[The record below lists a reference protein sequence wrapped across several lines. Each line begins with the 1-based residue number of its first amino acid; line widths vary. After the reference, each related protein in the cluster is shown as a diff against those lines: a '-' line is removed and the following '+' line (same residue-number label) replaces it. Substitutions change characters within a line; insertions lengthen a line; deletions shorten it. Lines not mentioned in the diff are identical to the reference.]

1 MSDDIQAMVGE
12 IPALRR
18 YGRALSGNRS
28 SADDLVQDTL
38 ERAIQKFHLYEPGTK
53 LRLWLFTIMRN
64 IFLDHYR
71 KHKKM
76 ATITVELSGMN
87 PDYRVPDQIDK
98 LVHKDL
104 LQQLSSL
111 KTEYKELLMLVGV
124 EGLSYEQAAALTGVP
139 LGTVRSRLFRA
150 RNMLLK
156 KVEGEDVVRRR
167 SNRRPSRVETIEV
180 PPLVEGRD
188 EEIELVAGQIDTPP
202 IDAGE
207 ARPSA

>member
-1 MSDDIQAMVGE
+1 MVAE

-38 ERAIQKFHLYEPGTK
+38 ERAIQKFHLYEPGTR

-71 KHKKM
+71 KNKKLG
-76 ATITVELSGMN
+76 TITVELSGMN

-104 LQQLSSL
+104 LRQLGAL
-111 KTEYKELLMLVGV
+111 KPEYKELLMLVGV

-167 SNRRPSRVETIEV
+167 SGRRTSRNEV
-180 PPLVEGRD
+180 I
-188 EEIELVAGQIDTPP
+188 EIEAGSLPLPPDTVA
-202 IDAGE
+202 
-207 ARPSA
+207 PSSVADESHATA